1 MEFYGAN
8 QLLHDAINGA
18 KDQEKQSRIN
28 RYNAAYNHLPH
39 DIRNTWKILWCW
51 GCDTGS
57 FRFSTNGAN
66 LQAVGTCNFPTG
78 FLDCWNKYVAQQ
90 VGATS
95 RSTPKNSAGIRQ
107 RGALAK
113 NKNKNAPES
122 KSNDYSKDIKALKKP
137 PSTNYPRAPLP
148 SDGTNRSV
156 PKGMGNPNRPIPLQL
171 LVSVTYVT
179 LFSESSFASWLSKVC
194 VLLHGERLAPLIL
207 HLIYSSKVNTA
218 WLTRAIKADI

>member
-1 MEFYGAN
+1 MGQKTRKNNQELTDTMLHIITCHMTSETPEKSYDVGGVILGASDSLPMELTCRYM
-8 QLLHDAINGA
+8 QLSH
-18 KDQEKQSRIN
+18 
-28 RYNAAYNHLPH
+28 
-39 DIRNTWKILWCW
+39 
-51 GCDTGS
+51 
-57 FRFSTNGAN
+57 RFSR
-66 LQAVGTCNFPTG
+66 
-78 FLDCWNKYVAQQ
+78 CWNKCVAQQ